1 MLDCSPASCPLNLSW
16 FLGISVDF
24 RLGFPGGIGAAV
36 PAVPG
41 AKRQHFPKI
50 RVVALNDAKHIALR
64 LAQVDVI
71 LEVDTGHPW
80 LIWLWLGGCKCTDRH

>member
-1 MLDCSPASCPLNLSW
+1 MNSLRFGMFWMLDCSPASCALNLSW

-24 RLGFPGGIGAAV
+24 RLGFPGGIGVAV

-64 LAQVDVI
+64 LGQSTLVI
-71 LEVDTGHPW
+71 LG
-80 LIWLWLGGCKCTDRH
+80 